1 MEFTLEN
8 EILTVTVTTSGA
20 QVKSVLRKCDGVEHI
35 WQADPAVWGQ
45 HAPILFPYAGRLPE
59 GKMTAKGRLFE
70 GLSAHGFARDMEHA
84 LVSHSRDTLI
94 LELTDRPETLAKWP
108 YRFRL
113 LSTFRLEGHTLHHTL
128 TVENRDE
135 EPMAYGIGFHP
146 GFALPFDKNHSAS
159 DYVLQF
165 DSLESPLCLGTLPHG
180 LLNGKCYYLGKN
192 IREIPLDDRLFANDS
207 HCMVGLSSKYLSLT
221 EKGTGRSVRCKIE
234 KFPYVLIWSMPGE
247 PKFVCM
253 EPWESLPSAEGGSIE
268 WNEKPAAAI
277 LTPGESRS
285 TTLSTSFLR

>member
-1 MEFTLEN
+1 MR
-8 EILTVTVTTSGA
+8 G
-20 QVKSVLRKCDGVEHI
+20 
-35 WQADPAVWGQ
+35 W
-45 HAPILFPYAGRLPE
+45 LP
-59 GKMTAKGRLFE
+59 
-70 GLSAHGFARDMEHA
+70 HGFAREMEHA

-146 GFALPFDKNHSAS
+146 GFALPFDKNHGAS

-234 KFPYVLIWSMPGE
+234 KIPLCAHLEYARGAEIRVHRALGE
-247 PKFVCM
+247 PA
-253 EPWESLPSAEGGSIE
+253 ESRGGSIE

>member
-1 MEFTLEN
+1 MRNPWPT
-8 EILTVTVTTSGA
+8 A
-20 QVKSVLRKCDGVEHI
+20 SVFI
-35 WQADPAVWGQ
+35 
-45 HAPILFPYAGRLPE
+45 
-59 GKMTAKGRLFE
+59 
-70 GLSAHGFARDMEHA
+70 
-84 LVSHSRDTLI
+84 
-94 LELTDRPETLAKWP
+94 
-108 YRFRL
+108 
-113 LSTFRLEGHTLHHTL
+113 
-128 TVENRDE
+128 
-135 EPMAYGIGFHP
+135 P

-247 PKFVCM
+247 PKFVCI
-253 EPWESLPSAEGGSIE
+253 EPWESLPSQEGGSIE
-268 WNEKPAAAI
+268 LERKARRRHPDSRREPQHHPCPRPSCDNFRKSPDLKIIFMSALATIPKNAVDDGHSPCKIKVSTGKPVPNE
-277 LTPGESRS
+277 EEE
-285 TTLSTSFLR
+285 TL

>member
-20 QVKSVLRKCDGVEHI
+20 QMKSVLRKCDGVEHI

-70 GLSAHGFARDMEHA
+70 GLAAHGFAREMEHA

-108 YRFRL
+108 LPVPAPVHLPPGGPYPPPHPHRGEPGRGTHGLRHRFSPRLRPALRQKSRRIGLCAAIRFSGIAPVPGDPAPRASQREML
-113 LSTFRLEGHTLHHTL
+113 LSGQK
-128 TVENRDE
+128 
-135 EPMAYGIGFHP
+135 YP
-146 GFALPFDKNHSAS
+146 GNS
-159 DYVLQF
+159 
-165 DSLESPLCLGTLPHG
+165 
-180 LLNGKCYYLGKN
+180 
-192 IREIPLDDRLFANDS
+192 LDDRLFANDS

-247 PKFVCM
+247 PKFVCI
-253 EPWESLPSAEGGSIE
+253 EPWESLPSQEGGSIE

>member
-35 WQADPAVWGQ
+35 WQADPAVWGK

-70 GLSAHGFARDMEHA
+70 GLAAHGFARDMEHA

-221 EKGTGRSVRCKIE
+221 EKDTGRSVRCKIE

-247 PKFVCM
+247 PKFVCI
-253 EPWESLPSAEGGSIE
+253 EPWESLPSQEGGSID

-277 LTPGESRS
+277 LAPGESRS